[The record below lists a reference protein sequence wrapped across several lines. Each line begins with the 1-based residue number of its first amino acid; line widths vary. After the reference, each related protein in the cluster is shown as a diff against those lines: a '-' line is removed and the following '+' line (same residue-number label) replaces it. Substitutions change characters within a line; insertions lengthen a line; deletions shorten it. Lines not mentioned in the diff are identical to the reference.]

1 MVSKVSLILQYTCQG
16 DLLKKWNY
24 FLSKVDFRFLLIRD
38 VGVSKMM
45 SFWKIHSK
53 NMVAA
58 LTKFTIKWNIW
69 ILFSLDID
77 YFQCSLRIWSQL
89 ICLTSLS
96 TNTIRIRFLRLI
108 VISHQGM
115 NRWEMQWEE
124 TLIATLTSICFT
136 MMISSLKRLGICQN
150 MQSLKN
156 LREFSLVLKSLRK
169 MYNHHLN
176 QSTKLL
182 RWKQSKNNNHLFLK
196 RINKGRRI
204 LHLSLQ
210 GYLNLNAYLFQC
222 LLFFPRYLHKA
233 VYLSLRE

>member
-1 MVSKVSLILQYTCQG
+1 MV
-16 DLLKKWNY
+16 
-24 FLSKVDFRFLLIRD
+24 FRFHLIRE

-45 SFWKIHSK
+45 NYWKILSK
-53 NMVAA
+53 NMVAT
-58 LTKFTIKWNIW
+58 LIKFTIKWNIW

-96 TNTIRIRFLRLI
+96 TNTIRIKFRRLI

-136 MMISSLKRLGICQN
+136 MMILSLKRLGICQN

-156 LREFSLVLKSLRK
+156 LRESSLVLKSLRK

-176 QSTKLL
+176 QSTKLQ
-182 RWKQSKNNNHLFLK
+182 RWK
-196 RINKGRRI
+196 
-204 LHLSLQ
+204 
-210 GYLNLNAYLFQC
+210 
-222 LLFFPRYLHKA
+222 
-233 VYLSLRE
+233 